1 MDSRVDKGIVKLVR
15 VIHTIMTALGDIVQ
29 RLLLLS
35 LILLARSALLFHLV
49 FGVALAVV
57 VAITIGVNWQSVRSK
72 VVGAATVETRVE
84 AGSCASRNGK
94 GCDGGTEKNLV
105 TEA

>member
-1 MDSRVDKGIVKLVR
+1 MDSKVDKGIVKLVR

-49 FGVALAVV
+49 FGVALAVE
-57 VAITIGVNWQSVRSK
+57 VAITVRVNWQSVQSK
-72 VVGAATVETRVE
+72 VVGAAMVETRVGE
-84 AGSCASRNGK
+84 GSCASRNGK
-94 GCDGGTEKNLV
+94 GCGGGTERNLV